1 MPTKKLVTRYE
12 QDLRLFPDLWQKV
25 GLVVALV
32 GLLSFPFVASEYWL
46 GVGNETLIMIV
57 GAIAMMILTG
67 FAGQVSLGHA
77 AFLAVGAYTVS
88 ILGSIYG
95 VPFWLAIPVAGV
107 LAALVG
113 LAVGPFALR
122 LEGLYLAIVTV
133 GLLFLVQH
141 GIKNGVEEVYDT
153 QSFTASM
160 HGWFVEPGAER
171 SGLGSFFQDSSFFG
185 FVLDFKQKLYLLFL
199 LLAGIALWVGRN
211 LANSTTGRA
220 MMAVRD
226 RDTIAAVIGVN
237 PARTKFIA
245 FGLSSFFA
253 GVAGAMFAYKN
264 TTLYLDAGTGEPFS
278 LGMSVSFLAMVV
290 LGGVGTMF
298 GAVWGALAFTVLFP
312 LAEHLGGML
321 PFPATVSSE
330 NQAALI
336 FFPVLCIFLVF
347 EPLGLFGI
355 WLRIKRYFM
364 AWPFRY

>member
-12 QDLRLFPDLWQKV
+12 QDLGVFPDFWQKV
-25 GLVVALV
+25 GLVVALI

-46 GVGNETLIMIV
+46 GVGNDAMIMIV

-77 AFLAVGAYTVS
+77 AFLAIGAYAVS
-88 ILGSIYG
+88 ILGSLYG
-95 VPFWLAIPVAGV
+95 VPFWLAIPCAGL
-107 LAALVG
+107 LAAMIG

-141 GIKNGVEEVYDT
+141 GIKHGVEVVYDQ

-160 HGWFVEPGAER
+160 HAWFVGDPAER
-171 SGLGSFFQDSSFFG
+171 SGLGSFFQDSM
-185 FVLDFKQKLYLLFL
+185 VLGVTLSFKQKLYLLFL
-199 LLAGIALWVGRN
+199 FLTVLALWIGRN
-211 LANSTTGRA
+211 IANSTTGRA

-226 RDTIAAVIGVN
+226 RDTTAAVIGVN
-237 PARTKFIA
+237 PSRTKFVA
-245 FGLSSFFA
+245 FGISSFFA

-264 TTLYLDAGTGEPFS
+264 TTLYLDAGTGEPVS

-312 LAEHLGGML
+312 LAEHLGSML
-321 PFPATVSSE
+321 PFPAAFSSE
-330 NQAALI
+330 HQGALL
-336 FFPVLCIFLVF
+336 FFPVLCVFLIF